1 MVLGSPRIRYRKS
14 SGSVFSLKYHL
25 VFCPKYRRPVLVG
38 EVERRLKE
46 LLAQK
51 AEEIDVTI
59 EALEV
64 MPDHIHMFVS
74 TDPTKAPQRLANQFK
89 RYTSRVLRQE
99 FPHLKS
105 RLWSRSYFVSSTG
118 RVSEETVKRYI
129 EAQKGA

>member
-1 MVLGSPRIRYRKS
+1 MADVRYRKN

-38 EVERRLKE
+38 EVEKRLKE

-51 AEEIDVTI
+51 AAEIDVTL

-64 MPDHIHMFVS
+64 MPDHVHMFLS
-74 TDPTKAPQRLANQFK
+74 TDPTEAPQRLANQFK
-89 RYTSRVLRQE
+89 GYTSRVLRQE

-105 RLWSRSYFVSSTG
+105 RLPSLWSRSYFVSSTG
-118 RVSEETVKRYI
+118 RVSEETIKHYI
-129 EAQKGA
+129 EAQKGS